1 MLVRKPLLRTLPL
14 LGLALCLS
22 LPSLA
27 AEVATPGPD
36 AARVQ
41 AIRDKLRTDRKA
53 VVLHNLKLDAAQT
66 AKFNTVYEAYAKEAG
81 ELARQRTRMVVESVN
96 QGDKLTGAQAKQAS
110 KDSLAL
116 AEAEL
121 KLLRKYHPK
130 MVKAVGQEEANR
142 FLDVESK
149 ILALNHYDIAWTT
162 PLSE

>member
-14 LGLALCLS
+14 LSLALCLS

-27 AEVATPGPD
+27 AEPAAGPD

-41 AIRDKLRTDRKA
+41 AVRDKLRTDRKA

-66 AKFNTVYEAYAKEAG
+66 SKFNVVYEAYAKEAG
-81 ELARQRTRMVVESVN
+81 ELARQRTRMVVEAVT
-96 QGDKLTGAQAKQAS
+96 QGDKLTNAQAKQAS

-130 MVKAVGQEEANR
+130 MVKAIGQEEANR
-142 FLDVESK
+142 FLEVETK
-149 ILALNHYDIAWTT
+149 ILALNHYDIAWAS